1 MSSSSNARTGSSYDA
16 TVAHLRRVLGGFA
29 PDYGDVQRSE
39 QEYVVKVPPS
49 KLPVAVLAREVMV
62 VFGAADLGAADKVAW
77 CYGFTVDGVPCTLAS
92 TKWGLRLH
100 LDAAVGDADAA
111 EQLAQRVLD
120 KLAAAQRV
128 VNKSVLSP
136 QLADQIK
143 AGNVTIANQY
153 ATLRGSY
160 EYFREGAEQAYAGA
174 GRLANRPGLADL
186 IAGRGAYEGWWN
198 TLAMV
203 SAYFS
208 TLEHILIGCLPFTS
222 FDPATGNLADAIG
235 DEWYKKMK
243 RVVNITDPEPKRQ
256 FDALHDIAERFRN
269 TYSHGAFGHDG
280 RAAMSVHLPD
290 VGAVPVALGA
300 FGVRPELLFVPAVKD
315 GFDEICRVFDSCDDW
330 LANGPLA
337 DGHRWVLAGL
347 DFRFDAQFRADV
359 SSARSQGRYET
370 FLSDTAEY
378 VDDLMNMDI

>member
-29 PDYGDVQRSE
+29 PDYGHAQRSE
-39 QEYVVKVPPS
+39 QEYVLKVPPS

-62 VFGAADLGAADKVAW
+62 VFGAADLGTEDKVAW

-100 LDAAVGDADAA
+100 LDVAVGDADAA
-111 EQLAQRVLD
+111 GHLAQRVLD

-136 QLADQIK
+136 QLDGQIK
-143 AGNVTIANQY
+143 AGNVTITNQY

-198 TLAMV
+198 ALAMV

-208 TLEHILIGCLPFTS
+208 TLEHILIGCLPFTT
-222 FDPATGNLADAIG
+222 FDPATENLTSAIG

-290 VGAVPVALGA
+290 VGAVPVTLGE

-315 GFDEICRVFDSCDDW
+315 GFDDICSVFDSCDDW

-359 SSARSQGRYET
+359 SSARGQGRYET

-378 VDDLMNMDI
+378 VDALMNMDI